1 MNLGQLLPFLVL
13 IGAFYFI
20 LIRPQRN
27 RQKEMKSLLSRLA
40 PGQQVMTT
48 AGLFATVTSIDGD
61 HVMLE
66 IAPGVHVRYMAAA
79 VAKVVES
86 TATGAAM
93 PDGSHDELPD
103 ASQKELP
110 DASQKELPDGTH
122 NELPD
127 GQ

>member
-1 MNLGQLLPFLVL
+1 MPNIGSLLPFLVL

-27 RQKEMKSLLSRLA
+27 RQKEMKTLMSRLE

-48 AGLFATVTSIDGD
+48 AGLFASVVSIEGD
-61 HVMLE
+61 HVILE

-79 VAKVVES
+79 VAKVVDQPAITD
-86 TATGAAM
+86 TA
-93 PDGSHDELPD
+93 PLDGSHDDLT
-103 ASQKELP
+103 
-110 DASQKELPDGTH
+110 DG
-122 NELPD
+122 LSD

>member
-1 MNLGQLLPFLVL
+1 LPNLGSLLPFLVL

-27 RQKEMKSLLSRLA
+27 RQKEMKTLMSRLE

-48 AGLFATVTSIDGD
+48 AGLFASVVSIDGD
-61 HVMLE
+61 QVILE

-79 VAKVVES
+79 VAKVVDQPAI
-86 TATGAAM
+86 TDPA
-93 PDGSHDELPD
+93 PLDGSHDNL
-103 ASQKELP
+103 
-110 DASQKELPDGTH
+110 T
-122 NELPD
+122 D

>member
-27 RQKEMKSLLSRLA
+27 RQKDMKSLLSRLA
-40 PGQQVMTT
+40 PGQEVMTT

-61 HVMLE
+61 YVMLE

-79 VAKVVES
+79 VAKVVDS
-86 TATGAAM
+86 TDASAST
-93 PDGSHDELPD
+93 PDGSHDQLPD
-103 ASQKELP
+103 PVQ
-110 DASQKELPDGTH
+110 

-127 GQ
+127 GSHNERPDGQ

>member
-1 MNLGQLLPFLVL
+1 MPNLGSLLPFLVL

-27 RQKEMKSLLSRLA
+27 RQKEMKTLMSRLE

-48 AGLFATVTSIDGD
+48 AGLFASVVSIDGD
-61 HVMLE
+61 HVILE

-79 VAKVVES
+79 VAKVVDQEAI
-86 TATGAAM
+86 TDPA
-93 PDGSHDELPD
+93 PLDGSHDDLT
-103 ASQKELP
+103 
-110 DASQKELPDGTH
+110 DGLT
-122 NELPD
+122 D

>member
-1 MNLGQLLPFLVL
+1 LPNLGSLLPFLVL

-27 RQKEMKSLLSRLA
+27 RQKEMKTLMSRLE

-48 AGLFATVTSIDGD
+48 AGLFASVVSIDGD
-61 HVMLE
+61 HVILE

-79 VAKVVES
+79 VAKVVDQPAITDPAS
-86 TATGAAM
+86 L
-93 PDGSHDELPD
+93 DGSHDDLT
-103 ASQKELP
+103 
-110 DASQKELPDGTH
+110 DGLT
-122 NELPD
+122 D